1 MSQLKQS
8 LAAKLTSI
16 AEVSDVED
24 SRCSGGVGCRQQDV
38 LQSHTGV
45 LTQSPVSNQQKTL
58 RGIWT
63 CGQSQHYVTHVKIVK
78 WKQQV

>member
-45 LTQSPVSNQQKTL
+45 LTQSPVGNQQKTL

-63 CGQSQHYVTHVKIVK
+63 CGQSQHILTTHMPKL
-78 WKQQV
+78 